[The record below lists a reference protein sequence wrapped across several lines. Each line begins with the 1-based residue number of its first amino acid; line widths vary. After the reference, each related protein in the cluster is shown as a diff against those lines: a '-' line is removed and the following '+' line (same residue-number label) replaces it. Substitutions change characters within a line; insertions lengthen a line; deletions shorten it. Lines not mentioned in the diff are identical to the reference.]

1 MLRGGQQT
9 GHAVITRVLNPLP
22 PRRLSRGESRGGS
35 LVAVALREVG
45 EVLRLRC
52 HNS

>member
-9 GHAVITRVLNPLP
+9 RHAVITRVSGPLP
-22 PRRLSRGESRGGS
+22 ARRLSRGESRGGS